1 MISYEYFLKKEGLIV
16 NWKVVLAVLTGN
28 VIFMASSYTMLIPF
42 LPMYL
47 THELGVPFEDVN
59 LWSGAV
65 FSASFIVSA
74 IMAPIWGRLA
84 DTRGKR
90 LMAIRASL
98 LLSVSYFLG
107 GVVTSPL
114 ELVGMRTFQGFAAGL
129 WPMDLAIMTLYAP
142 PDKLGVCLGVMQSAM
157 TAGGVIGPLL
167 GGVLAEAFGMRASFF
182 VASAALML
190 NCIVFIFVIKE
201 PPDPSRKE
209 AADRKKDAPSAFA
222 LLRVPVLRTLLF
234 SSATMQMVILILQP
248 IMTTYITTLAGDL
261 PNIIFVSGLI
271 FSLGGFAGVI
281 AAPGWGWFGQHKG
294 YLLAASIAIPLAG
307 VGLFIQGSV
316 TNLYVYGAMQ
326 FVCGLFFC
334 GVHPSL
340 NALLAKNT
348 APSVKGSIFGLMFAA
363 QQIGS
368 ILGPVLGGA
377 VATWLG
383 MKYVFYVAGS
393 VLFSLALFLRSRKK
407 LIEGT

>member
-1 MISYEYFLKKEGLIV
+1 M

-28 VIFMASSYTMLIPF
+28 VVFMASSYTMLIPF

-47 THELGVPFEDVN
+47 THELGVSPEHVN

-107 GVVTSPL
+107 GIVSSPA
-114 ELVGMRTFQGFAAGL
+114 ELVGMRIFQGFAAGL
-129 WPMDLAIMTLYAP
+129 WPMDLAIMTMYAP
-142 PDKLGVCLGVMQSAM
+142 PDKLGICLGIMQSAM

-190 NCIVFIFVIKE
+190 NCVVFIFVIKE
-201 PPDPSRKE
+201 PPKPVRSSSNDDKQT
-209 AADRKKDAPSAFA
+209 APGAFS
-222 LLRVPVLRTLLF
+222 LLKVPVLRTLLLA
-234 SSATMQMVILILQP
+234 SATMQMVILILQP
-248 IMTTYITTLAGDL
+248 IMTTYITALAGDL

-271 FSLGGFAGVI
+271 FSLGGFAGVV
-281 AAPGWGWFGQHKG
+281 AAPAWGWFGQHKG
-294 YLLAASIAIPLAG
+294 YLRAALTAIPLAG
-307 VGLFIQGSV
+307 IGLVVQGSV
-316 TNLYVYGAMQ
+316 SDLHIYAAMQ

-348 APSVKGSIFGLMFAA
+348 DASVKGSIFGLMFAA

-377 VATWLG
+377 VATFLG
-383 MKYVFYVAGS
+383 MKYVFYAAAL
-393 VLFSLALFLRSRKK
+393 VLLALTIFLRARKK
-407 LIEGT
+407 IIE

>member
-1 MISYEYFLKKEGLIV
+1 M

-65 FSASFIVSA
+65 FSASFVVSA

-107 GVVTSPL
+107 GVVSSPL

-190 NCIVFIFVIKE
+190 NCIVFIFIIKE

-209 AADRKKDAPSAFA
+209 AAEQKKDAPGAFS
-222 LLRVPVLRTLLF
+222 LLHIPVLRALLF

-248 IMTTYITTLAGDL
+248 IMTTYITTLAGNL

-368 ILGPVLGGA
+368 IMGPVLGGT

-383 MKYVFYVAGS
+383 MKYVFYFAGL
-393 VLFSLALFLRSRKK
+393 VLFSLEIFLRSHKK
-407 LIEGT
+407 LIEGS

>member
-1 MISYEYFLKKEGLIV
+1 M

-383 MKYVFYVAGS
+383 MKYVFYVAGL
-393 VLFSLALFLRSRKK
+393 VLFSLAIFLRSHKK

>member
-1 MISYEYFLKKEGLIV
+1 MNQNIFERSENAV
-16 NWKVVLAVLTGN
+16 SWKVVLAVLTGN

-47 THELGVPFEDVN
+47 THELGVPIENVN

-65 FSASFIVSA
+65 FSASFVVSA
-74 IMAPIWGRLA
+74 IMGPIWGRMA
-84 DTRGKR
+84 DTHGKR
-90 LMAIRASL
+90 MMAIRASL

-107 GVVTSPL
+107 GVVSSPL
-114 ELVGMRTFQGFAAGL
+114 ELVGMRIFQGFAAGL
-129 WPMDLAIMTLYAP
+129 WPMDLAIMTMYAP

-190 NCIVFIFVIKE
+190 NCIIFIFVIKE
-201 PPDPSRKE
+201 PPDPSRK
-209 AADRKKDAPSAFA
+209 KDAEKSPAPSPLT
-222 LLRVPVLRTLLF
+222 LLKIPVLRTLLCA
-234 SSATMQMVILILQP
+234 SAVMQMVILILQP
-248 IMTTYITTLAGDL
+248 IMTTYITSLAGEL
-261 PNIIFVSGLI
+261 PNIIFVSGMI

-281 AAPGWGWFGQHKG
+281 AAPAWGWFGQHKG
-294 YLLAASIAIPLAG
+294 YLRAALTAIPLAG

-316 TNLYVYGAMQ
+316 TNLHIYAAMQ
-326 FVCGLFFC
+326 FVCGVFFC
-334 GVHPSL
+334 AVHPSI

-348 APSVKGSIFGLMFAA
+348 SPDVKGSIFGMMFAV

-368 ILGPVLGGA
+368 ILGPVLGGV
-377 VATWLG
+377 VATMFG
-383 MKYVFYVAGS
+383 MKYVFYVAGC
-393 VLFSLALFLRSRKK
+393 VLFSLALFLRTRKK

>member
-1 MISYEYFLKKEGLIV
+1 M

-47 THELGVPFEDVN
+47 THELGVPLEHVN

-65 FSASFIVSA
+65 FSASFVISA

-107 GVVTSPL
+107 GVVSSPI
-114 ELVGMRTFQGFAAGL
+114 ELVGMRAFQGFAAGL
-129 WPMDLAIMTLYAP
+129 WPMELAIMTLYAP
-142 PDKLGVCLGVMQSAM
+142 PEKLGICLGVMQSAL
-157 TAGGVIGPLL
+157 TGGGVIGPLL

-182 VASAALML
+182 VASGALML
-190 NCIVFIFVIKE
+190 NCIIFIFVIKE
-201 PPDPSRKE
+201 PPGSIKKPASDG
-209 AADRKKDAPSAFA
+209 KDAQPGAFS
-222 LLRVPVLRTLLF
+222 LLRVPVLRTLLL
-234 SSATMQMVILILQP
+234 SSGLMQMVILILQP
-248 IMTTYITTLAGDL
+248 IMTTYITGLAGEL

-271 FSLGGFAGVI
+271 FSLGGFAGVL

-294 YLLAASIAIPLAG
+294 YLRAALTAIPLAG
-307 VGLFIQGSV
+307 IGLIIQGSV
-316 TNLYVYGAMQ
+316 SNLYIYGTMQ
-326 FVCGLFFC
+326 FICGLFFC

-348 APSVKGSIFGLMFAA
+348 DPAVKGSIFGLMFAV

-368 ILGPVLGGA
+368 ILGPVLGGL

-383 MKYVFYVAGS
+383 MRYVFYVAALE
-393 VLFSLALFLRSRKK
+393 LFSLALFLRSRKK
-407 LIEGT
+407 LIEGA

>member
-1 MISYEYFLKKEGLIV
+1 M

-28 VIFMASSYTMLIPF
+28 VLFMASSYTMLIPF

-47 THELGVPFEDVN
+47 THELGVPLEHVN

-65 FSASFIVSA
+65 FSASFVVSA

-107 GVVTSPL
+107 GIVTSPE
-114 ELVGMRTFQGFAAGL
+114 ELVGMRVFQGFAAGL
-129 WPMDLAIMTLYAP
+129 WPMELAIMTLYAP
-142 PDKLGVCLGVMQSAM
+142 PEKLGICLGVMQSAL
-157 TAGGVIGPLL
+157 TGGGVIGPLL

-182 VASAALML
+182 VASGALML
-190 NCIVFIFVIKE
+190 NCIIFIFVIKE
-201 PPDPSRKE
+201 PPGSIQKP
-209 AADRKKDAPSAFA
+209 AAGEKGAQPGAFA
-222 LLRVPVLRTLLF
+222 LLRVPVLRTLLL
-234 SSATMQMVILILQP
+234 SSALMQMVILILQP
-248 IMTTYITTLAGDL
+248 IMTTYITHLAGNL

-281 AAPGWGWFGQHKG
+281 AAPGWGWIGQHKG
-294 YLLAASIAIPLAG
+294 YLRTVLTAIPLAG
-307 VGLFIQGSV
+307 VGLIIQGSV
-316 TNLYVYGAMQ
+316 SNLYIYGAMQ

-334 GVHPSL
+334 GVQPSI

-348 APSVKGSIFGLMFAA
+348 SPESKGSIFGLMFAA
-363 QQIGS
+363 GQIGS
-368 ILGPVLGGA
+368 VLGPILGGA
-377 VATWLG
+377 VATWIG
-383 MKYVFYVAGS
+383 MKYVFYVAAL
-393 VLFSLALFLRSRKK
+393 VLFALASFLRIRRK
-407 LIEGT
+407 LILGT

>member
-1 MISYEYFLKKEGLIV
+1 M

-47 THELGVPFEDVN
+47 THELGVPLANVN

-107 GVVTSPL
+107 GVVSSPM
-114 ELVGMRTFQGFAAGL
+114 ELVGMRVFQGFAAGL

-182 VASAALML
+182 VAAAALML
-190 NCIVFIFVIKE
+190 NCVIFIFVIKE

-209 AADRKKDAPSAFA
+209 TAERKKEAPNAFS
-222 LLRVPVLRTLLF
+222 LLRVPVLRALLL
-234 SSATMQMVILILQP
+234 SSAVMQMVILILQP
-248 IMTTYITTLAGDL
+248 IMTTYITYLAGDL

-294 YLLAASIAIPLAG
+294 YLLAATIAIPLAG
-307 VGLFIQGSV
+307 VGLFLQGSV

-348 APSVKGSIFGLMFAA
+348 APDVKGSIFGLMFAA

-368 ILGPVLGGA
+368 IVGPVLGGA

-383 MKYVFYVAGS
+383 MNYVFYVAG
-393 VLFSLALFLRSRKK
+393 LILFLLTIFLHAKK
-407 LIEGT
+407 KMIVGTT

>member
-1 MISYEYFLKKEGLIV
+1 M

-47 THELGVPFEDVN
+47 THELGVSIEHVN
-59 LWSGAV
+59 LWAGVV
-65 FSASFIVSA
+65 FSSTFVVSA

-107 GVVTSPL
+107 GVVSSPM
-114 ELVGMRTFQGFAAGL
+114 ELVGMRVFQGFAAGL
-129 WPMDLAIMTLYAP
+129 WPMDLAIMTMYAP
-142 PDKLGVCLGVMQSAM
+142 SDKLGICLGIMQSAM

-201 PPDPSRKE
+201 PPNPAKKADP
-209 AADRKKDAPSAFA
+209 DKKGSGPGTFS
-222 LLRVPVLRTLLF
+222 LLKVPVLRMLLCASALVQMTL
-234 SSATMQMVILILQP
+234 LILQP
-248 IMTTYITTLAGDL
+248 IVTTYITSLAGNL

-281 AAPGWGWFGQHKG
+281 AAPAWGWFGQHKG
-294 YLLAASIAIPLAG
+294 YLRAALTAIPMAG
-307 VGLFIQGSV
+307 LGLCIQGSV
-316 TNLYVYGAMQ
+316 SNLYAYAALQ
-326 FVCGLFFC
+326 FSCGLFFC
-334 GVHPSL
+334 GVQPSI

-348 APSVKGSIFGLMFAA
+348 DPSVKGSIFGLMFAA
-363 QQIGS
+363 GQIGS
-368 ILGPVLGGA
+368 ILGPLLGGA
-377 VATWLG
+377 VATWIG
-383 MKYVFYVAGS
+383 MRYVFYVAAV
-393 VLFSLALFLRSRKK
+393 VLFSLTVFLRSRRRQ
-407 LIEGT
+407 IGE

>member
-1 MISYEYFLKKEGLIV
+1 M

-59 LWSGAV
+59 LWSGVV
-65 FSASFIVSA
+65 FSASFVVSA

-107 GVVTSPL
+107 GVVSSPL

-190 NCIVFIFVIKE
+190 NCIVFIFIIKE

-209 AADRKKDAPSAFA
+209 AAEQKKDAPGAFS
-222 LLRVPVLRTLLF
+222 LLHIPVLRALLF

-248 IMTTYITTLAGDL
+248 IMTTYITTLAGNL

-368 ILGPVLGGA
+368 IMGPVLGGT

-383 MKYVFYVAGS
+383 MKYVFYFAGL
-393 VLFSLALFLRSRKK
+393 VLFSLEIFLRSHKK
-407 LIEGT
+407 LIEGS

>member
-1 MISYEYFLKKEGLIV
+1 M

-65 FSASFIVSA
+65 FSASFVVSA

-107 GVVTSPL
+107 GVVSSPL

-190 NCIVFIFVIKE
+190 NCIVFIFIIKE

-209 AADRKKDAPSAFA
+209 AAERKKDAPGAFS
-222 LLRVPVLRTLLF
+222 LLRVPVLRALLF

-248 IMTTYITTLAGDL
+248 IMTTYITTLAGNL

-368 ILGPVLGGA
+368 IMGPVLGGT

-383 MKYVFYVAGS
+383 MKYVFYFAGL
-393 VLFSLALFLRSRKK
+393 VLFSLEIFLRSHKK
-407 LIEGT
+407 LIEGS

>member
-1 MISYEYFLKKEGLIV
+1 M
-16 NWKVVLAVLTGN
+16 LAVLTGN

-47 THELGVPFEDVN
+47 THELGVPMDEVN
-59 LWSGAV
+59 LWAGAV

-74 IMAPIWGRLA
+74 VMAPIWGRLA

-107 GVVTSPL
+107 GVVSSPM
-114 ELVGMRTFQGFAAGL
+114 ELIGMRVFQGFAAGL
-129 WPMDLAIMTLYAP
+129 WPMDLAIMTMYAP

-182 VASAALML
+182 VASGALML
-190 NCIVFIFVIKE
+190 NCLVFIFVIKE
-201 PPDPSRKE
+201 PPKPANK
-209 AADRKKDAPSAFA
+209 ADEGEKQSAPSAFS
-222 LLRVPVLRTLLF
+222 LLKVPVLRTLL
-234 SSATMQMVILILQP
+234 SASAVMQMVILILQP
-248 IMTTYITTLAGDL
+248 IMTTYITSLAGDL
-261 PNIIFVSGLI
+261 PNIIFISGLI

-281 AAPGWGWFGQHKG
+281 AAPAWGWFGQHKG
-294 YLLAASIAIPLAG
+294 YLRAALIAIPLAG
-307 VGLFIQGSV
+307 IGLCVQGSV
-316 TNLYVYGAMQ
+316 SSLYIYAAMQ

-348 APSVKGSIFGLMFAA
+348 DASVKGSIFGLMFAA

-377 VATWLG
+377 IATWFG
-383 MKYVFYVAGS
+383 MKYVFYFAGLI
-393 VLFSLALFLRSRKK
+393 LFSLTLFLRSQREK
-407 LIEGT
+407 IS

>member
-1 MISYEYFLKKEGLIV
+1 M

-47 THELGVPFEDVN
+47 THELGVPFADVN

-65 FSASFIVSA
+65 FSASFVVSA

-107 GVVTSPL
+107 GVVSSPL

-190 NCIVFIFVIKE
+190 NCIVFIFIIKE

-209 AADRKKDAPSAFA
+209 AAEQKKDAPGAFS
-222 LLRVPVLRTLLF
+222 LLHIPVLRALLF

-248 IMTTYITTLAGDL
+248 IMTTYITTLAGNL

-368 ILGPVLGGA
+368 IMGPVLGGT

-383 MKYVFYVAGS
+383 MKYVFYFAGL
-393 VLFSLALFLRSRKK
+393 VLFSLEIFLRSHKK
-407 LIEGT
+407 LIEGS

>member
-1 MISYEYFLKKEGLIV
+1 M

-47 THELGVPFEDVN
+47 THELGVPFADVN
-59 LWSGAV
+59 LWSGVV
-65 FSASFIVSA
+65 FSASFVVSA

-107 GVVTSPL
+107 GVVSSPL

-190 NCIVFIFVIKE
+190 NCIVFIFIIKE

-209 AADRKKDAPSAFA
+209 AAEQKKDAPGAFS
-222 LLRVPVLRTLLF
+222 LLHIPVLRALLF

-248 IMTTYITTLAGDL
+248 IMTTYITTLAGNL

-368 ILGPVLGGA
+368 IMGPVLGGT

-383 MKYVFYVAGS
+383 MKYVFYFAGL
-393 VLFSLALFLRSRKK
+393 VLFSLEIFLRSHKK
-407 LIEGT
+407 LIEGS

>member
-1 MISYEYFLKKEGLIV
+1 M

-47 THELGVPFEDVN
+47 THELGVPFADVN
-59 LWSGAV
+59 LWSGVV
-65 FSASFIVSA
+65 FSASFVVSA

-107 GVVTSPL
+107 GVVSSPL

-190 NCIVFIFVIKE
+190 NCIVFIFIIKE
-201 PPDPSRKE
+201 PPAPSRKE
-209 AADRKKDAPSAFA
+209 AAEQKKDAPGAFS
-222 LLRVPVLRTLLF
+222 LLHIPVLRALLF

-248 IMTTYITTLAGDL
+248 IMTTYITTLAGNL

-368 ILGPVLGGA
+368 IMGPVLGGT

-383 MKYVFYVAGS
+383 MKYVFYFAGL
-393 VLFSLALFLRSRKK
+393 VLFSLEIFLRSHKK
-407 LIEGT
+407 LIEGS

>member
-1 MISYEYFLKKEGLIV
+1 M
-16 NWKVVLAVLTGN
+16 LAVLTGN

-47 THELGVPFEDVN
+47 THELGVSPKHVN
-59 LWSGAV
+59 LWSCAV

-107 GVVTSPL
+107 GIVSSPT
-114 ELVGMRTFQGFAAGL
+114 ELVGMRIFQGFAAGL
-129 WPMDLAIMTLYAP
+129 WPMDLAIMTMYAP
-142 PDKLGVCLGVMQSAM
+142 PDKLGICLGIMQSAM

-190 NCIVFIFVIKE
+190 NCAVFIFVIKE
-201 PPDPSRKE
+201 PPKPAQSPSE
-209 AADRKKDAPSAFA
+209 GDKKTAPSAFS
-222 LLRVPVLRTLLF
+222 LLKVPVLRTLLLA
-234 SSATMQMVILILQP
+234 SATMQMVILILQP
-248 IMTTYITTLAGDL
+248 IMTTYITALAGDL

-271 FSLGGFAGVI
+271 FSLGGFAGVV
-281 AAPGWGWFGQHKG
+281 AAPAWGWFGQHKG
-294 YLLAASIAIPLAG
+294 YLRAALTAIPLAG
-307 VGLFIQGSV
+307 VGLVMQGSV
-316 TNLYVYGAMQ
+316 SDLHIYAAMQ

-348 APSVKGSIFGLMFAA
+348 DASVKGSIFGLMFAA

-368 ILGPVLGGA
+368 ILGPVLGGV
-377 VATWLG
+377 VATWFG
-383 MKYVFYVAGS
+383 MKYVFYVAGC
-393 VLFSLALFLRSRKK
+393 VLFSLALFLRARRK
-407 LIEGT
+407 LIEGE

>member
-1 MISYEYFLKKEGLIV
+1 M

-47 THELGVPFEDVN
+47 THELGVSVEHVN
-59 LWSGAV
+59 LWAGAV
-65 FSASFIVSA
+65 FSATFVVSA

-107 GVVTSPL
+107 GIVTSPM
-114 ELVGMRTFQGFAAGL
+114 ELVGMRVFQGFAAGL
-129 WPMDLAIMTLYAP
+129 WPMDLAIMTMYAP
-142 PDKLGVCLGVMQSAM
+142 PDKLGICLGVMQSAM

-201 PPDPSRKE
+201 PPNPS
-209 AADRKKDAPSAFA
+209 KKTNEENSSAFGSFS
-222 LLRVPVLRTLLF
+222 LLKIPVLRLLL
-234 SSATMQMVILILQP
+234 SASALVQMTILILQP
-248 IMTTYITTLAGDL
+248 IVTTYISSLAGDL
-261 PNIIFVSGLI
+261 PNLIFVSGLI

-281 AAPGWGWFGQHKG
+281 AAPLWGWFGQHKG
-294 YLLAASIAIPLAG
+294 YLRAALTTIPLAG
-307 VGLFIQGSV
+307 LGLCIQGSV
-316 TNLYVYGAMQ
+316 SDLYAYAALQ
-326 FVCGLFFC
+326 FTCGLFFC
-334 GVHPSL
+334 GVHPSI

-348 APSVKGSIFGLMFAA
+348 DPSVKGSIFGLMFAA

-368 ILGPVLGGA
+368 ILGPILGGT
-377 VATWLG
+377 VATFLG
-383 MKYVFYVAGS
+383 MRYVFYVAAC
-393 VLFSLALFLRSRKK
+393 VLFSLTFFLRTRKK
-407 LIEGT
+407 RIEGTE

>member
-1 MISYEYFLKKEGLIV
+1 MS
-16 NWKVVLAVLTGN
+16 WKVVLAVLTGN

-47 THELGVPFEDVN
+47 THELGVPMENVN

-65 FSASFIVSA
+65 FSASFVVSA
-74 IMAPIWGRLA
+74 IMGPIWGRMA
-84 DTRGKR
+84 DTHGKR
-90 LMAIRASL
+90 MMAIRASL

-107 GVVTSPL
+107 GVVSSPL
-114 ELVGMRTFQGFAAGL
+114 ELVGMRIFQGFAAGL
-129 WPMDLAIMTLYAP
+129 WPMDLAIMTMYAP

-190 NCIVFIFVIKE
+190 NCIVFIFIIKE

-209 AADRKKDAPSAFA
+209 AAEQKKDAPGAFS
-222 LLRVPVLRTLLF
+222 LLHIPVLRALLF

-248 IMTTYITTLAGDL
+248 IMTTYITTLAGNL

-368 ILGPVLGGA
+368 IMGPVLGGT

-383 MKYVFYVAGS
+383 MKYVFYFAGL
-393 VLFSLALFLRSRKK
+393 VLFSLEIFLRSHKK
-407 LIEGT
+407 LIEGS

>member
-1 MISYEYFLKKEGLIV
+1 M

-65 FSASFIVSA
+65 FSASFVVSA

-107 GVVTSPL
+107 GVVSSPL

-190 NCIVFIFVIKE
+190 NCIVFIFIIKE

-209 AADRKKDAPSAFA
+209 AAERKKDAPGAFS
-222 LLRVPVLRTLLF
+222 LLRVPVLRALLF

-248 IMTTYITTLAGDL
+248 IMTTYITTLAGNL

-368 ILGPVLGGA
+368 IMGPVLGGA

-383 MKYVFYVAGS
+383 MKYVFYFAGL
-393 VLFSLALFLRSRKK
+393 VLFSLEIFLRSHKK
-407 LIEGT
+407 LIEGN

>member
-1 MISYEYFLKKEGLIV
+1 M

-47 THELGVPFEDVN
+47 THELGVSTEHVN

-107 GVVTSPL
+107 GVVSSPM
-114 ELVGMRTFQGFAAGL
+114 ELVGMRVFQGFAAGL
-129 WPMDLAIMTLYAP
+129 WPMDLAIMTMYAP
-142 PDKLGVCLGVMQSAM
+142 PDKLGICLGVMQSAM

-167 GGVLAEAFGMRASFF
+167 GGMLAEAFGMRASFF

-201 PPDPSRKE
+201 PPVPL
-209 AADRKKDAPSAFA
+209 KKPNDGESQSALGSFS
-222 LLRVPVLRTLLF
+222 LLKVPVLRTLLAA
-234 SSATMQMVILILQP
+234 SATMQMVILILQP
-248 IMTTYITTLAGDL
+248 IMTTYISSLAGDL

-281 AAPGWGWFGQHKG
+281 AAPAWGWFGQHKG
-294 YLLAASIAIPLAG
+294 YLRAALTAIPLAG
-307 VGLFIQGSV
+307 VGLCIQGSV
-316 TNLYVYGAMQ
+316 SDLHIYAAMQ
-326 FVCGLFFC
+326 FICGLFFC
-334 GVHPSL
+334 GVHPSI

-348 APSVKGSIFGLMFAA
+348 DPSVKGSIFGLMFAA

-368 ILGPVLGGA
+368 ILGPILGGA
-377 VATWLG
+377 VATFLG
-383 MKYVFYVAGS
+383 MRYVFYVAAA
-393 VLFSLALFLRSRKK
+393 VLLSLTFFLRSRKR
-407 LIEGT
+407 LIEGRS

>member
-1 MISYEYFLKKEGLIV
+1 M

-65 FSASFIVSA
+65 FSASFVVSA

-107 GVVTSPL
+107 GVVSSPL

-190 NCIVFIFVIKE
+190 NCIVFIFIIKE

-209 AADRKKDAPSAFA
+209 AAKQKKDAPGAFS
-222 LLRVPVLRTLLF
+222 LLHIPVLRALLF

-248 IMTTYITTLAGDL
+248 IMTTYITTLAGNL

-368 ILGPVLGGA
+368 IMGPVLGGT

-383 MKYVFYVAGS
+383 MKYVFYFAGL
-393 VLFSLALFLRSRKK
+393 VLFSLEIFLRSHKK
-407 LIEGT
+407 LIEGS